1 MSKTD
6 INEWL
11 SGDGIGKVRSTLPTV
26 MAQSFQEVLRG
37 RENKE
42 ERSLRREVDKEMAG

>member
-1 MSKTD
+1 VSKRD

-26 MAQSFQEVLRG
+26 MAQSFQEVLV
-37 RENKE
+37 E
-42 ERSLRREVDKEMAG
+42 EKIRKKDL